1 MFSEALRILD
11 RNMAELMV
19 DRMKDEIVDLKEQN
33 DELLEEYLNTK
44 RKLEAEIL
52 ANMKKGKYTTAKEIR
67 HQEYRISYIDY
78 LLRRI

>member
-33 DELLEEYLNTK
+33 DELLESSEEK
-44 RKLEAEIL
+44 DAEIARL
-52 ANMKKGKYTTAKEIR
+52 KK
-67 HQEYRISYIDY
+67 
-78 LLRRI
+78 LLEEQNK